1 MITPEQLAKSGTEH
15 GAQAALFFWASMHLQ
30 EYPQLRAL
38 FAIPNGGLR
47 HPATAARLAAEG
59 VRKGVPDI
67 MLAVPKNIWADPNK
81 PWYCGLFIELKIG
94 TNKPTKE
101 QQEWLYFLSQSG
113 YRTHVCYGWEEARDK
128 IISYL
133 S

>member
-15 GAQAALFFWASMHLQ
+15 GAQAALFCWASMNLVQ
-30 EYPQLRAL
+30 YPQLRAL

-59 VRKGVPDI
+59 VKKGVPDI
-67 MLAVPKNIWADPNK
+67 MLAVPRNR
-81 PWYCGLFIELKIG
+81 YSGLFIELKVG

-113 YRTHVCYGWEEARDK
+113 YCTHVCYGWEEARDK